1 LSIPEA
7 IAVLGKD
14 PEELRSLNHL
24 KRCSSLQAHFK
35 LELSIYLKKKKGFTK
50 FRKRCHREEL
60 RRSCTST
67 INSLQN
73 LCSIEHS
80 TDMELSTLEHQQLI
94 WRKK

>member
-35 LELSIYLKKKKGFTK
+35 LELSIYLKKK
-50 FRKRCHREEL
+50 RVY
-60 RRSCTST
+60 
-67 INSLQN
+67 
-73 LCSIEHS
+73 
-80 TDMELSTLEHQQLI
+80 
-94 WRKK
+94 